1 MGVDGASSL
10 PFFLE
15 ILMLN
20 KLMEFCDSIAYARA
34 ASSQAQLGNHERAKE
49 LMMYSLELRKRNG

>member
-1 MGVDGASSL
+1 
-10 PFFLE
+10 
-15 ILMLN
+15 MLN

-49 LMMYSLELRKRNG
+49 LMMYSLELRKRND